1 MKKLKLL
8 LLLAFL
14 PLLSLDL
21 LNLNGD
27 IISRAEPSAIIH
39 VPDDF
44 ATIQGAIN
52 NAAPGDT
59 IFVSSGVYYE
69 RVVVNKT
76 VMLVGENRETTI
88 VDGGFAGSVFQITAD
103 NVSVTGFK
111 LQNTGWKWGR
121 SGVEIYNADYCEIK
135 GNFVFLTC
143 HQIRLNGSRGSKIIA
158 NIVSAPRDYFPQ
170 SAYGIRLENSAD
182 CLIENNTVSN
192 NIGGIHLQNAT
203 NCTVTGN
210 YIFQN
215 SQGVRLYSPCVNNDI
230 TANTIINNT
239 NDGMIEAMPSNGTL
253 TGNTFVHNNFL
264 NNSQPF
270 IYKVAG
276 CIWDDGREGNYWTR
290 YNGSDLNRD
299 GVGDVPYEVGLDQD
313 QYPLMGMF
321 SSFNTSQE
329 CEVNIISNSTI
340 EFFKYFETN
349 KTIRIGVANSTINQR
364 FGFCRIL
371 IPHLLMFEPYNV
383 TIDGVSPI
391 YENQSIYDDGAN
403 RIIYFTYAHSTLEI
417 LIVSELP
424 ILFLLFMITTLIAA
438 AIRLRIKIQ
447 K

>member
-1 MKKLKLL
+1 MKKMWTLL
-8 LLLAFL
+8 LILFL
-14 PLLSLDL
+14 PIFALDP
-21 LNLNGD
+21 LNPSSD
-27 IISRAEPSAIIH
+27 VIAEAESSAIIH
-39 VPDDF
+39 VPNDF
-44 ATIQGAIN
+44 GTIQEAIN
-52 NAAPGDT
+52 NATLDDT
-59 IFVSSGVYYE
+59 IFVSSGLYYE
-69 RVVVNKT
+69 RVIINKT
-76 VMLVGENRETTI
+76 VTLVGENTETTI
-88 VDGGFAGSVFQITAD
+88 VDGSFGGSVFQITAD
-103 NVSVTGFK
+103 NVNVTGFK

-121 SGVEIYNADYCEIK
+121 SGVDIYNADNCEIK
-135 GNFVFLTC
+135 GNWVFLTC
-143 HQIRLNGSRGSKIIA
+143 HQIRVNGSRGSKVVG
-158 NIVSAPRDYFPQ
+158 NVVSAPRDPFPQ
-170 SAYGIRLENSAD
+170 SAYGIRVENSLD
-182 CLIENNTVSN
+182 CLVKDNIVSD
-192 NIGGIHLQNAT
+192 NIGGIHLENST

-329 CEVNIISNSTI
+329 CEVNIVSNSTI
-340 EFFKYFETN
+340 EFFEYFETN
-349 KTIRIGVANSTINQR
+349 KTIRIGVANSTKNQR

-371 IPHLLMFEPYNV
+371 IPHLLMSEPYNV

-424 ILFLLFMITTLIAA
+424 ILFLLFMITMLIVA

-447 K
+447 